1 MISGNGK
8 EAVRF
13 PIDVLKYVT
22 ERYDTEFKIK
32 NENRQAVY
40 KLPDTVIF
48 KFVGK
53 LNDYS
58 EEGYD
63 ATIVDREYYYAVPN
77 SDSGNS
83 NKDVFEPGGEANIIL
98 SSYNDPSQIIWTVS
112 VIGQTEFVI
121 EEYGKKND

>member
-1 MISGNGK
+1 MN
-8 EAVRF
+8 
-13 PIDVLKYVT
+13 
-22 ERYDTEFKIK
+22 
-32 NENRQAVY
+32 NNRQSLY
-40 KLPDTVIF
+40 KLPDTAMF
-48 KFVGK
+48 RFVGK
-53 LNDYS
+53 LNKES

-63 ATIVDREYYYAVPN
+63 ATIIDREYYYAVPK
-77 SDSGNS
+77 SNS